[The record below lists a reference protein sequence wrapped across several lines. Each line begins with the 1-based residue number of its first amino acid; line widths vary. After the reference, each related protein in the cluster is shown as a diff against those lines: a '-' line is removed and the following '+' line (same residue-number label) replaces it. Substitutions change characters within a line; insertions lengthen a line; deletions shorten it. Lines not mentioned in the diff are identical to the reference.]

1 MSLTP
6 TAHQADASGA
16 GLSSAVD
23 KRARGGCGPG
33 RPCRVRSL
41 ERVSQRGVRVEKIK
55 ILYADDY
62 DLVLFTAR
70 QLLEAEGWE
79 VEVCRDGAATLK
91 KLEGGEHFDLLI
103 FDDRLDG
110 VGCEE
115 LIARARES
123 ARLRGT
129 PIILFTTGHAH
140 GDPAAREA
148 DARLSKPG
156 GLKDLVPTC
165 RRLLPHAA
173 SQPGLD
179 TRSRESSGASG

>member
-1 MSLTP
+1 
-6 TAHQADASGA
+6 
-16 GLSSAVD
+16 
-23 KRARGGCGPG
+23 
-33 RPCRVRSL
+33 L
-41 ERVSQRGVRVEKIK
+41 ERIR
-55 ILYADDY
+55 ILYAEDY
-62 DLVLFTAR
+62 DLILFTAR

-115 LIARARES
+115 LTARAREH
-123 ARLRGT
+123 ARLSAT
-129 PIILFTTGHAH
+129 PIILFTAGHTN
-140 GDPAAREA
+140 GDPAACEA

-165 RRLLPHAA
+165 RRLLTHAA
-173 SQPGLD
+173 PQSGLD
-179 TRSRESSGASG
+179 ARSGESSGASG

>member
-1 MSLTP
+1 M
-6 TAHQADASGA
+6 
-16 GLSSAVD
+16 
-23 KRARGGCGPG
+23 
-33 RPCRVRSL
+33 
-41 ERVSQRGVRVEKIK
+41 EKIR
-55 ILYADDY
+55 ILYAEDY

-103 FDDRLDG
+103 FYEGADG

-115 LIARARES
+115 MIARARASE
-123 ARLRGT
+123 RLRAT
-129 PIILFTTGHAH
+129 PIILFTAGHAN
-140 GDPAAREA
+140 GDSDSRDA

-173 SQPGLD
+173 TQPGLD
-179 TRSRESSGASG
+179 MYSGESSGAAG